1 MRNILPSSCQLE
13 QRTAMDAFDMRILE
27 HLQRDGRATNVELAG
42 AVGLSPS
49 PCLRRVRELENAGV
63 IRQYVALL
71 EPASLGLGVS
81 VFAQVSLE
89 RQIESLLDAVEAA
102 LSARPEVVEC
112 YLMTGDHDYLLRI
125 VVPDLDAYRSFVL
138 DHLSKA
144 PGVAN
149 IRSSFAL
156 KQVKYS
162 TALPLDHMPAR
173 G

>member
-1 MRNILPSSCQLE
+1 
-13 QRTAMDAFDMRILE
+13 
-27 HLQRDGRATNVELAG
+27 
-42 AVGLSPS
+42 
-49 PCLRRVRELENAGV
+49 
-63 IRQYVALL
+63 
-71 EPASLGLGVS
+71 
-81 VFAQVSLE
+81 
-89 RQIESLLDAVEAA
+89 
-102 LSARPEVVEC
+102 
-112 YLMTGDHDYLLRI
+112 MTGDHDYLLRI

>member
-1 MRNILPSSCQLE
+1 MDRFDRTILS
-13 QRTAMDAFDMRILE
+13 R
-27 HLQRDGRATNVELAG
+27 LQEDGRATNVELAE

-49 PCLRRVRELENAGV
+49 PCLRRVRELERDGV

-71 EPASLGLGVS
+71 DPHALGLGVS
-81 VFAQVSLE
+81 VFAQVRLE
-89 RQIESLLDAVEAA
+89 RQAEDVLDAFEAA
-102 LSARPEVVEC
+102 VRDRPEVVEC

-125 VVPDLDAYRSFVL
+125 VVPDLEAYRSFIL
-138 DHLSKA
+138 DHLTKV

-149 IRSSFAL
+149 IRSGFAL

-162 TALPLDHMPAR
+162 TALPLGHLDE

>member
-1 MRNILPSSCQLE
+1 
-13 QRTAMDAFDMRILE
+13 MDLDVFDRRILE
-27 HLQRDGRATNVELAG
+27 NLQKNGRTTNVELAG
-42 AVGLSPS
+42 EVGLSPS

-71 EPASLGLGVS
+71 EPSSVGIGVS

-89 RQIESLLDAVEAA
+89 RQIESLLDAFEEAI
-102 LSARPEVVEC
+102 SARPEVVEC
-112 YLMTGDHDYLLRI
+112 YLMTGNHDYLLRI

-162 TALPLDHMPAR
+162 TALPLDHMPVRA
-173 G
+173 

>member
-1 MRNILPSSCQLE
+1 
-13 QRTAMDAFDMRILE
+13 MDQFDRRILE
-27 HLQRDGRATNVELAG
+27 NLQQDGRSTNVELAG
-42 AVGLSPS
+42 QVGLSPS
-49 PCLRRVRELENAGV
+49 PCLRRVRELEKAGV

-71 EPASLGLGVS
+71 EPSAVGIGVS

-89 RQIESLLDAVEAA
+89 RQIEALLDAFEEAVR
-102 LSARPEVVEC
+102 SRPEVVEC
-112 YLMTGDHDYLLRI
+112 YLMTGNHDYLLRI
-125 VVPDLDAYRSFVL
+125 VVPDLNAYRSFVL

-162 TALPLDHMPAR
+162 TALPLDHMDVPA
-173 G
+173 